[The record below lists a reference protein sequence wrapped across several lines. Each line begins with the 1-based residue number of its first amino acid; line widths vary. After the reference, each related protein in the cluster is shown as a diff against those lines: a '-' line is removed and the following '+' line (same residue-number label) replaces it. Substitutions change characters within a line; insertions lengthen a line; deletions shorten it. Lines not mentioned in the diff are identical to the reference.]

1 VNNKESEGRHKLR
14 KRTSTSVRRNMKIMK
29 RRERQEERKKKKRAT
44 FSILAKSK
52 GKHFAFVAFKV
63 YQ

>member
-1 VNNKESEGRHKLR
+1 MRVK
-14 KRTSTSVRRNMKIMK
+14 TKII
-29 RRERQEERKKKKRAT
+29 KKKKRAA
-44 FSILAKSK
+44 FSILPKSK